1 LTVVDGDTANSTAR
15 TCGCWKGVA
24 SVPGI
29 DPPQTHVKWMKERK
43 LALVAQK
50 RPNEL
55 VAARRLKV
63 MFSGMELSMQRNER
77 TVS

>member
-1 LTVVDGDTANSTAR
+1 MTD
-15 TCGCWKGVA
+15 
-24 SVPGI
+24 
-29 DPPQTHVKWMKERK
+29 RK

-63 MFSGMELSMQRNER
+63 IFSGMELRMQLNER
-77 TVS
+77 AVS